1 MSVKINGVAIVFVD
15 FETVD
20 VVVVEE
26 DAGEVGV
33 VDLLVLLGDLGD
45 VDGHGQVR
53 HCAKREFKHCKL
65 T

>member
-53 HCAKREFKHCKL
+53 QRDRKTLNGSR
-65 T
+65 

>member
-53 HCAKREFKHCKL
+53 HYH
-65 T
+65 